1 MSLKTAATLVM
12 LTLLPCMA
20 ATAQEFPTKPVT
32 LVVPYGPG
40 SGSDIMGRA
49 LAAQL
54 SEIWKQPIVVEN
66 KPGATTTT
74 ATANFAKATP
84 DGYTL
89 MVAPPPFITTKYVYP
104 NLSYD
109 SRTDFAPISLV
120 AYYPLILVVNASLPI
135 TSVKELVEYARK
147 TPGVSYASPGAGTTP
162 HLMGEMLARSEKLDI
177 VHVPYRS
184 AAQGVVDLLAGR
196 LQFYAGSPPEVI
208 PNIQAG
214 KLRAIAVL
222 GSERSKLMPEIPTS
236 MEAGFAYLQAT
247 TWTSIIAPKGTPPAI
262 VDKISTD
269 IAKAVTVPSFRERL
283 ESQGAVFVGSK
294 PAALQAFYDRE
305 HERFGP
311 LVTSI
316 GLKPEQ

>member
-1 MSLKTAATLVM
+1 MFWKATATLAM
-12 LTLLPCMA
+12 LTLFSGA
-20 ATAQEFPTKPVT
+20 ATTAQEFPTRPVT

-54 SEIWKQPIVVEN
+54 SEIWKQPVVVEN

-74 ATANFAKATP
+74 ATASFAKAPP

-104 NLSYD
+104 NLPYD
-109 SRTDFAPISLV
+109 SRTGFAPISLV
-120 AYYPLILVVNASLPI
+120 AYYPLVLVVNASLPI
-135 TSVKELVEYARK
+135 TNIEELVAYARK

-177 VHVPYRS
+177 IHVPYRS

-222 GSERSKLMPEIPTS
+222 GSERSKLMPDVPTS
-236 MEAGFAYLQAT
+236 TEAGFGYLQAT
-247 TWTSIIAPKGTPPAI
+247 TWTSIIAPKGTPAAVI
-262 VDKISTD
+262 DKISAG
-269 IAKAVTVPSFRERL
+269 IAKAVAVKSFRERL
-283 ESQGAVFVGSK
+283 ESQGAVFVGST
-294 PAALQAFYDRE
+294 PADLQAFYDRE

-311 LVTSI
+311 LITSI